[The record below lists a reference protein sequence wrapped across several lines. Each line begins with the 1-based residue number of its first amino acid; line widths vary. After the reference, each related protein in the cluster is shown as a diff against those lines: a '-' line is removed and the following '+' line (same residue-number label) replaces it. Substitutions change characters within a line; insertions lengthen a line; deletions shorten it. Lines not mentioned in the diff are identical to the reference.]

1 MTTTILAL
9 VTPELREQ
17 MLVHAEQE
25 APDECCGLLVRFDG
39 EQGLRYVP
47 AVNDLK
53 GQGERDQFR
62 LDPLTFTQCEDAGE
76 VLAVVHSHPNASAHP
91 SMADRK
97 GCEATGLPWL
107 ILGWPSGA
115 MVELGPKGWAA
126 PLLGREYYFGV
137 LDCYTLLQDFY
148 RRDLAITLPDF
159 DREGFKAGEPLY
171 RRHMQE
177 AGFELVA
184 DGSCLEEHL
193 LQRGDVLLLR
203 VQSPDVDNHVAA
215 YLGDGHM
222 MHHLHGQLSRR
233 DRFDHPWQRRCFGV
247 ARHKLM
253 MGKPWS
259 GPQ

>member
-1 MTTTILAL
+1 
-9 VTPELREQ
+9 V
-17 MLVHAEQE
+17 
-25 APDECCGLLVRFDG
+25 
-39 EQGLRYVP
+39 
-47 AVNDLK
+47 
-53 GQGERDQFR
+53 
-62 LDPLTFTQCEDAGE
+62 
-76 VLAVVHSHPNASAHP
+76 
-91 SMADRK
+91 
-97 GCEATGLPWL
+97 
-107 ILGWPSGA
+107 
-115 MVELGPKGWAA
+115 
-126 PLLGREYYFGV
+126 YYFGV

-148 RRDLAITLPDF
+148 RRDLSITLPDF

-184 DGSCLEEHL
+184 DGCCLEERL

-203 VQSPDVDNHVAA
+203 VQSQDVDNHVAV

-222 MHHLHGQLSRR
+222 LHHLHGQLSRR